1 MSAAPLPHASPFP
14 PTHKTHKR
22 LLIYGMTTLP
32 GLSFTE
38 HDDFGSNGSIGEE
51 TRRVLRIINAYR
63 TSMLPPYQSHFRV
76 IALVVYKDGEGK
88 VSHVCGANAEPC
100 TIGGSICAE
109 RAALVAL
116 RHVSPPVKLLALYVV
131 TDEAKDALFPG
142 ILCKEYLSS
151 MAEDSLPIFVAN
163 AETTDVQKM
172 TLGELY
178 PFASLYR
185 HTDRNDLVA
194 TAQALSKKLQAPA
207 TGSGAAKLYEEVLK
221 ATARD
226 DKDEFHPIRYAAG
239 VLFADGTRVVAWQ
252 KKGIEYG
259 TTIDAMV
266 QLAHALESDKAQ
278 GLAAPTLILQ
288 SDQSGI
294 LHAPSGH
301 ARGFLMEYGYE
312 DVPLLVHH
320 TQTGELLSITVGA
333 TAPGRPLISF
343 VGEEGNGEAK
353 REEHKNGNKST

>member
-1 MSAAPLPHASPFP
+1 
-14 PTHKTHKR
+14 
-22 LLIYGMTTLP
+22 MTTLP
-32 GLSFTE
+32 GLVFTE
-38 HDDFGSNGSIGEE
+38 HDDFGSNGGIGEGS
-51 TRRVLRIINAYR
+51 TRVLRVINAYR
-63 TSMLPPYQSHFRV
+63 ASLLPPFQSHFRV
-76 IALVVYKDGEGK
+76 IALVVFKDGKGK

-116 RHVSPPVKLLALYVV
+116 RHVPPPVKLLALYVV
-131 TDEAKDALFPG
+131 TDEARDALFPG

-151 MAEDSLPIFVAN
+151 MADDDLPIFVAN
-163 AETTDVQKM
+163 AQTTDVQFK
-172 TLGELY
+172 TLGDLN

-194 TAQALSKKLQAPA
+194 TGQALAKKIQPPA
-207 TGSGAAKLYEEVLK
+207 IGSDAETLYVEVLR

-226 DKDEFHPIRYAAG
+226 DKDDFHPIRYAAG
-239 VLFADGTRVVAWQ
+239 VLFADGTHVVAWQ

-266 QLAHALESDKAQ
+266 QLAHVLESNKAQ
-278 GLAAPTLILQ
+278 GLAAPTLLFQ
-288 SDQSGI
+288 CDQFGI
-294 LHAPSGH
+294 LHGPSGH

-312 DVPLLVHH
+312 DVPLLVHD
-320 TQTGELLSITVGA
+320 TKTGELLSITVGA

-343 VGEEGNGEAK
+343 GGEGDGKAKKEGGRGNG
-353 REEHKNGNKST
+353 HKST